1 MGSEP
6 HSDRHQWH
14 CLSCLTLKVRK
25 KKKVERQGRTKGKKK
40 TKTQKPQTWGKGWM
54 LCIRAKDTLKKKK
67 KTLVVVFWWDRGG
80 GEDDETD
87 VGGGGGAVVQDHLG
101 ADGVTDHLTAPSSS
115 ELHTDVCV
123 WVCSGTNTLARVFT
137 NPSVGAHE
145 QMDSVDSEASYLW
158 TDWKAC
164 SLRRVCAFK
173 KTQRNSM
180 FHMEFAESRCQKNE
194 WYKYI

>member
-1 MGSEP
+1 
-6 HSDRHQWH
+6 
-14 CLSCLTLKVRK
+14 
-25 KKKVERQGRTKGKKK
+25 
-40 TKTQKPQTWGKGWM
+40 M
-54 LCIRAKDTLKKKK
+54 LCIRAKDTLKK

-80 GEDDETD
+80 GEDIKSKCQMMRLMW
-87 VGGGGGAVVQDHLG
+87 GGVAVVQDHLG

-180 FHMEFAESRCQKNE
+180 FQMEFAESRCQKNE
-194 WYKYI
+194 YIQIYKYIYT